1 MEDKLRIETFLN
13 HVKLT
18 DVSDVK
24 VKDLGPDIEVTMPL
38 CARTPTG
45 EIKCTGKF
53 RAVYTK
59 GVVGPK
65 EVQIIYPT

>member
-38 CARTPTG
+38 CARVNR
-45 EIKCTGKF
+45 EIKCTGLFK
-53 RAVYTK
+53 AVYEK

-65 EVQIIYPT
+65 EVTIIYPK